1 MNVRNEKQIQSS
13 AADRRAA
20 SPTDWLLRYVRLMW
34 GCKIPT
40 VIKLEYLDSQVD
52 PLERYHIS
60 NVGHSEK
67 GQETEL
73 TISPIQLR
81 SCGVR
86 ERRMP
91 LKSKEDSANVV
102 GIAPLALPLDLA
114 MEVWDPW
121 PKAVGLTGLFLA
133 LPCQSSIL
141 QHRTRRPVLSLFGLS
156 GSPANKPALIK

>member
-1 MNVRNEKQIQSS
+1 MNVRNEVQIQGSV
-13 AADRRAA
+13 AHRPAA
-20 SPTDWLLRYVRLMW
+20 SPIDWFFWCVRLIW

-40 VIKLEYLDSQVD
+40 VIKPEYLDSQVD
-52 PLERYHIS
+52 PIERYHIS
-60 NVGHSEK
+60 TVGHSEK
-67 GQETEL
+67 GQESEL

-86 ERRMP
+86 ERRAP

-141 QHRTRRPVLSLFGLS
+141 QHRTRCPVLSLFGLS
-156 GSPANKPALIK
+156 GSPANKLALIK

>member
-1 MNVRNEKQIQSS
+1 MNVRNEVPIQGSV
-13 AADRRAA
+13 AHRPAA
-20 SPTDWLLRYVRLMW
+20 SPTDWLIRCVRLMW

-52 PLERYHIS
+52 PIERYHIS
-60 NVGHSEK
+60 TVGHSEK
-67 GQETEL
+67 GQESEL

-121 PKAVGLTGLFLA
+121 PKAVGLTGLLA
-133 LPCQSSIL
+133 RLSRVRAASCSPGL
-141 QHRTRRPVLSLFGLS
+141 VVLCCRCS
-156 GSPANKPALIK
+156 A